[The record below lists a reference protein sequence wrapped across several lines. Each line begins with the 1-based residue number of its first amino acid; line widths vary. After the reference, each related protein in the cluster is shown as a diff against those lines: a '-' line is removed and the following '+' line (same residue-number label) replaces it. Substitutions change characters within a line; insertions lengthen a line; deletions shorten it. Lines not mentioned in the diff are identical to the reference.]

1 MNLIIELP
9 DDEVTALQARA
20 ERMGV
25 SVEDYVRQVLE
36 QDLKKHDKLRP
47 NPKLRHISEVM
58 AEIMTD
64 MPSGDF
70 AGLPKRNQ

>member
-20 ERMGV
+20 ERQGV
-25 SVEDYVRQVLE
+25 SVEDYARRVLE
-36 QDLKKHDKLRP
+36 QDLKKHDKVRL

-58 AEIMTD
+58 AEIMADVPVTG
-64 MPSGDF
+64 PR
-70 AGLPKRNQ
+70 P